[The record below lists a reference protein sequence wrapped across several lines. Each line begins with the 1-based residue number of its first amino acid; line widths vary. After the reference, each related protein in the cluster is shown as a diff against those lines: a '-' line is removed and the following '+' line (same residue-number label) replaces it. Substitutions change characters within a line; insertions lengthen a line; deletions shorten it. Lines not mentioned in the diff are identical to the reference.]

1 MTALHTSF
9 VLGYHGCSEKVGRS
23 LILRQQQPIKSE
35 TAYDWLGPGFYLW
48 ESDPQR
54 AYEWAEQKKKRDPTF
69 KPFVVGVVLDLG
81 NCLDL
86 TNREDLALLQVAYDG
101 LKATLDVQGT
111 PLPENRDASFDS
123 NNDKLFRNLDCAVIR
138 YLHAS
143 LDTGSPLPAAYDTVR
158 GLFQE
163 GAPLYPGSGFRSKT
177 HTQIAVCNLD
187 CIKGFFIPPL

>member
-1 MTALHTSF
+1 M
-9 VLGYHGCSEKVGRS
+9 GRS

-54 AYEWAEQKKKRDPTF
+54 AYEWAEQKKERDPTF

-101 LKATLDVQGT
+101 LKATFDVQGT